1 MYICLIVSN
10 WFSFIFY
17 HLDGGGLVVES
28 VELWVGLLVRDAEKF
43 GEKRGCIPET
53 KKNYPESQVNYE
65 HIYIIQ
71 GVH

>member
-53 KKNYPESQVNYE
+53 KKLP
-65 HIYIIQ
+65 
-71 GVH
+71 